1 MTYDSLLIVLTIIAV
16 LSAVFFILAIASDI
30 LCPLIASHKPRR
42 QATYRSKA

>member
-16 LSAVFFILAIASDI
+16 LSAVFFILALMADI
-30 LCPLIASHKPRR
+30 VWPLIASHKPRR